1 MEELIPKSAEIP
13 NSDFVIIGGTGDLA
27 FRKIYPALFWRFIS
41 GQINKEFRIF
51 SIARSFQ
58 EKDHFRKTL
67 RSFCKSSSMTIF
79 FSEHLVNDFL
89 EIINK
94 EYFPERFIRV

>member
-58 EKDHFRKTL
+58 EKDQ
-67 RSFCKSSSMTIF
+67 
-79 FSEHLVNDFL
+79 FSKMNYDQKELFALDLV
-89 EIINK
+89 
-94 EYFPERFIRV
+94 PESGDITHCQWNHQRRLP